1 MTDEQSQPQKER
13 SILGPGEHQEC
24 AAVPAAEKHR
34 PVQQRAGL
42 AAEERPAVQE
52 RVLPAAEERPSVQER
67 AGLGVEVHQAF
78 AERAALVVVDLQNDF
93 CTGSTA
99 RARYG
104 GDPAVLETAAANTAR
119 ALASARARG
128 MDVVFVRFVGDAEH
142 QGPSWRRRD
151 LTQGKPLKC
160 LEGTWGAQFHMV
172 EPAPGEPVFTKWACF
187 DAFLS
192 EGFERHL
199 RGRGIARL
207 VFAGLYTDVCV
218 DSTART
224 AFQKGFHITVLTDC
238 TASRYLPDSEIL
250 RFMAAL
256 YGAHLTSHDVP
267 GSWIPEQ
274 ETAAVSAAGRPAREE
289 STCRTTDSSRS
300 TAASA

>member
-1 MTDEQSQPQKER
+1 MTGEQSPSRKER
-13 SILGPGEHQEC
+13 SIQVTGEHQEHV
-24 AAVPAAEKHR
+24 AVPAAEGHR
-34 PVQQRAGL
+34 PVQERA
-42 AAEERPAVQE
+42 AVPAEGHRP
-52 RVLPAAEERPSVQER
+52 VQER
-67 AGLGVEVHQAF
+67 AGLAGEEHLPGT
-78 AERAALVVVDLQNDF
+78 ERAALVVVDLQNDF
-93 CTGSTA
+93 CTGPTA
-99 RARYG
+99 RARYA
-104 GDPAVLETAAANTAR
+104 GDPAALETVAANTAR

-151 LTQGKPLKC
+151 LAQGKPLKC
-160 LEGTWGAQFHMV
+160 LEGTWGAQFHKV

-199 RGRGIARL
+199 RGRGIVRL

-300 TAASA
+300 TPASA